1 MIDLYIIWMKLIK
14 KNNALQ
20 NQGNLISFIGHPHL
34 EIESEED
41 VPFSIWLQASSG
53 LLFSLQY
60 RDRQNP
66 KKENTYL
73 FLFEEEHIPLQPWIT
88 ELT

>member
-1 MIDLYIIWMKLIK
+1 MIDLYIIKTFK
-14 KNNALQ
+14 KNALQ
-20 NQGNLISFIGHPHL
+20 NQGNSISFIGHPYL

-66 KKENTYL
+66 KKENFCLKKNISHYSRG
-73 FLFEEEHIPLQPWIT
+73 LQN
-88 ELT
+88 